1 MNKEEIL
8 KKSRMENKNKDI
20 YEMEVVKA
28 GGTAGA
34 IAAAILATIFFCVQI
49 FVGGGMNY
57 GLYAT
62 VFIIPAAAF
71 TVKAVKLKRRHEIL
85 VAVFYWIAVAAFSAA
100 HIYQLISAST
110 IL

>member
-34 IAAAILATIFFCVQI
+34 VAAAILATVFFSVQI
-49 FVGGGMNY
+49 FVGGGTNY
-57 GLYAT
+57 GLYAIA
-62 VFIIPAAAF
+62 FIIPAAGF
-71 TVKAVKLKRRHEIL
+71 TVKAIKLKRRHEIL
-85 VAVFYWIAVAAFSAA
+85 VAVLYWIAVAGFSAA
-100 HIYQLISAST
+100 HIYQLIAAST